1 MRRICL
7 NVPHRLD
14 VWFRGALK
22 PGEPRNK
29 GVIRLIHAAGRRPEW
44 DVCPND
50 MTLDDDTQVTLRF
63 DNETAAILDA
73 AAEQM
78 CLTQTDYIKHLMRHA
93 GLTVTVALNAEQ
105 MDRLRQISDG
115 DPERYVRSLIDR
127 ELEKTDT

>member
-7 NVPHRLD
+7 KVPHRLD
-14 VWFRGALK
+14 VWFRGSLK

-29 GVIRLIHAAGRRPEW
+29 GLIRLIHAAGRRPEQ

-50 MTLDDDTQVTLRF
+50 MTLDSETQVTLRF
-63 DNETAAILDA
+63 DDETAAILDS

-93 GLTVTVALNAEQ
+93 GLTVTVALNPEQ
-105 MDRLRQISDG
+105 MELLRQISDG
-115 DPERYVRSLIDR
+115 NPERYVRDLIIDKLR
-127 ELEKTDT
+127 DT

>member
-1 MRRICL
+1 
-7 NVPHRLD
+7 

-29 GVIRLIHAAGRRPEW
+29 GLIRLIHAAGRRPEW
-44 DVCPND
+44 EVCPND
-50 MTLDDDTQVTLRF
+50 MALDDDTQVTLRF
-63 DNETAAILDA
+63 DDETAAILDA

-105 MDRLRQISDG
+105 MERLRHISDG
-115 DPERYVRSLIDR
+115 NPEQYVRDLIIDKIR
-127 ELEKTDT
+127 DT

>member
-1 MRRICL
+1 
-7 NVPHRLD
+7 

-29 GVIRLIHAAGRRPEW
+29 GLIRLIHAAGRRPEW
-44 DVCPND
+44 EVCPND

-63 DNETAAILDA
+63 DDETAAILDA

-105 MDRLRQISDG
+105 MERLRQISDD
-115 DPERYVRSLIDR
+115 DPEQYVRDLIIDKIR
-127 ELEKTDT
+127 DT